1 MKTKRETVLITG
13 ATSGIGYEFSKIFAQ
28 NDYNLVLVARRIEVL
43 NSIKEELSKIY
54 GIEIIIIEKDLSK
67 SYSGNEIFNEI
78 INLDI
83 RIDVLINNAGVGYC
97 GLFHEIDMKNH
108 SLVIQT
114 NMIAL
119 TELTYLI
126 SNQMIEKGKG
136 KILNVASTGA
146 YQPGPYT
153 AVYYASKAYV
163 LSLTEAL
170 SIELKKYS
178 IQVSG
183 LCPGTTKTDFHLRA
197 GKRELRGAMSPK
209 LVAEIGYK
217 EFMKGRSIIIP
228 GIKNKLA
235 IGVSRVFP
243 RKLLGKIVG
252 YIQNSSILLNK

>member
-1 MKTKRETVLITG
+1 MKIKIETVLITG
-13 ATSGIGYEFSKIFAQ
+13 ASSGIGYELSKIFAR
-28 NDYNLVLVARRIEVL
+28 NGYNLILVARRIEVL
-43 NSIKEELSKIY
+43 KRIKEELSKIY
-54 GIEIIIIEKDLSK
+54 GIEVIIIEKDLSK
-67 SYSGNEIFNEI
+67 SHSGNEVFNEI

-97 GLFHEIDMKNH
+97 GLFHEINMESH
-108 SLVIQT
+108 GSVIQT
-114 NMIAL
+114 NMVAL

-126 SNQMIEKGKG
+126 SNQMIKNGGG

-170 SIELKKYS
+170 SIELKKYN

-183 LCPGTTKTDFHLRA
+183 LCPGTTKTDFHQRA

-228 GIKNKLA
+228 GIKNKIA
-235 IGVSRVFP
+235 IGISKVLP
-243 RKLLGKIVG
+243 RKLLGKTVG
-252 YIQNSSILLNK
+252 CIQNSAILLNK